1 MSNHNKSFHIVQSW
15 CYKNQSGHDND
26 DVEILGIFQNLG
38 NAYDFMNHRYRFYLM
53 EKHRDLIKIIFP
65 QKSVKEKK
73 GRALGRVF
81 GRLVADKIVGYL
93 YSHLDSAITFCQ
105 PIEGKEYNGEPIVL
119 NLELDRLYLQL
130 MAFQKWIS
138 NQTESAYFPEYTDI
152 PLFINQDFQG
162 LARKISANSCRIYLY
177 NTNQEPLG
185 QSFYLGD
192 NLLDLEDCE
201 HRERH
206 FCSSYRIHT
215 KTLRD

>member
-1 MSNHNKSFHIVQSW
+1 MSDNKIFYIVQSW
-15 CYKNQSGHDND
+15 CYKNQSSHDND
-26 DVEILGIFQNLG
+26 QVEIMGIFQDLG

-53 EKHRDLIKIIFP
+53 EKHRQLIKNLFP
-65 QKSVKEKK
+65 KKTLKEKK
-73 GRALGRVF
+73 EKAIRKVF
-81 GRLVADKIVGYL
+81 GRLVTDKIVGYL
-93 YSHLDSAITFCQ
+93 YAHLDSAIEFCQ
-105 PIEGKEYNGEPIVL
+105 PIKRKVYNGESVIL

-152 PLFINQDFQG
+152 QLFINNDIEG
-162 LARKISANSCRIYLY
+162 LARKISASSCRIYLFD
-177 NTNQEPLG
+177 NKKKQLIE
-185 QSFYLGD
+185 SFYLGD
-192 NLLDLEDCE
+192 NLLDLESCE